1 MLHRLGRCEGDR
13 DRRERVG
20 KGRDGR
26 GWPVMAAGAGAGMTT
41 GVGGATKVTARRA
54 GTPVTPVTPLQKL
67 HWQLMCQPRY
77 TCIYTNDATN
87 SKLHILTHQQ

>member
-1 MLHRLGRCEGDR
+1 MLHRLGWCEGDR
-13 DRRERVG
+13 DRRERVR

-54 GTPVTPVTPLQKL
+54 GTPMTPVTPLQKL
-67 HWQLMCQPRY
+67 HWQLMCVLISLDTHVSTQMMRQ
-77 TCIYTNDATN
+77 TASCI
-87 SKLHILTHQQ
+87 S